1 MLLEEIFQM
10 ESLQNTRMS
19 KKLLRERLKPTMQRY
34 YLSLMPNPQ
43 KYINSRCLQVLWLL
57 TELIHM
63 VKRLWFISFPQDMVE
78 MQF

>member
-1 MLLEEIFQM
+1 
-10 ESLQNTRMS
+10 
-19 KKLLRERLKPTMQRY
+19 MQRY

-63 VKRLWFISFPQDMVE
+63 VKRLWFISFPRDMVE